1 MAIPA
6 EGVLA
11 GKGGKQAALPLPPK
25 PAQQKKVAVKPKPEA
40 VIDISS
46 SETEQAKREKP
57 NRKKAIEASSSKKK
71 GQTLTSTLTARSKA
85 VCGLRNKPKV
95 QIIDIDAS
103 DATNELAAVEYVE
116 DMYKFYKEAESESHV
131 YDYMD
136 SQLEINQKM
145 RAILVDWL
153 IEVHNKFELSPE
165 TLYLTIN
172 LVDRYLA
179 SKIVQVLVMEKKVL
193 DGLEWSLTV
202 PTPYVFLIR
211 FIKAS
216 LPNEP
221 DVNNMTFFLAELGM
235 MNYATVLYCPSMVA
249 ASTVYG
255 ARCTLNK
262 TPLWR
267 YHLTMKGRMWEWCC
281 RKKSRS

>member
-1 MAIPA
+1 MSSG
-6 EGVLA
+6 EV
-11 GKGGKQAALPLPPK
+11 
-25 PAQQKKVAVKPKPEA
+25 
-40 VIDISS
+40 VIACCP
-46 SETEQAKREKP
+46 TEESCG
-57 NRKKAIEASSSKKK
+57 EASSSKKK

-85 VCGLRNKPKV
+85 VCGLSNKPKV
-95 QIIDIDAS
+95 QIVDIDAA

-136 SQLEINQKM
+136 SQPEINQKM

-165 TLYLTIN
+165 TLYLTFN

-193 DGLEWSLTV
+193 AGLEWSLTV
-202 PTPYVFLIR
+202 PTPYVFLVR

-235 MNYATVLYCPSMVA
+235 MNYATVMYCPSMVA
-249 ASTVYG
+249 ASAVYG
-255 ARCTLNK
+255 AHCTLNK

-281 RKKSRS
+281 RKKSRTKSVLYRDFLLLDPCDTAAVDEYLKGEVDVRKGKHGWRQRQFSAI